1 VSILE
6 GLLETVGETVESG
19 GTGGLLLAA
28 SLGSLDLKGGSAG
41 LLASL
46 NSLGLSIAQ
55 ALGGGVESLH
65 GGLVGKRVLLASGG
79 LVGVDTLHAEFALD
93 LVRVNDSGEV
103 SAGHHVSS
111 ELEAT
116 LGDGLL
122 SVGTEDLV
130 KSLKGVLGED
140 DESTEMTTR
149 SELEEVKSVDVAGVD
164 TGEVAGGV
172 LDEVVLLTV
181 DDQGTLTEAEA
192 GVSELTLTSAH
203 LLGGA
208 DAGEVTGTAEVV
220 EGLEELGGL
229 LNVEGVNNEG
239 ELGDSFDSVTTG
251 HDEGTAGSGGES
263 GGNSVSLL
271 VGVNLSLP
279 LSPDLEGSE
288 HATLAAHVTEST
300 LAGTVSTGT

>member
-1 VSILE
+1 MSILE
-6 GLLETVGETVESG
+6 GLLETVGETHESG
-19 GTGGLLLAA
+19 GTGGLVLAA

-46 NSLGLSIAQ
+46 NSLDLSIAQ
-55 ALGGGVESLH
+55 ALGGGVKSLH
-65 GGLVGKRVLLASGG
+65 GSLVGKRVLLASGG
-79 LVGVDTLHAEFALD
+79 FVGVDALHAEFALD

-111 ELEAT
+111 ELEAR
-116 LGDGLL
+116 LDDGLL

-149 SELEEVKSVDVAGVD
+149 GELEEVKSVDVAGVD

-192 GVSELTLTSAH
+192 GVSELTLTGAH

-208 DAGEVTGTAEVV
+208 DAGEVAGTAEVV
-220 EGLEELGGL
+220 ERLEELGGL
-229 LNVEGVNNEG
+229 LEVEGVNNEG
-239 ELGDSFDSVTTG
+239 KLGDVLDSVTTG
-251 HDEGTAGSGGES
+251 HDEGTASSGGES
-263 GGNSVSLL
+263 GGNSVSFL
-271 VGVNLSLP
+271 VVVNLSLP